1 MLSFLK
7 KKWCLKEVSNDKAFA
22 LSKEL
27 NIPATVA
34 LLLINRG
41 VMTSEEATLYLKSD
55 LSLLHD
61 PFLMA
66 GMDEAVKRVIR
77 AIKNEESITVFCDYD
92 VDGVT
97 SAAFL
102 THFFRDLNCPVS
114 AYLPERQAEGYGLN
128 SDAIRKIREQGASL
142 MITADCGITGVKE
155 VALAKKIGLDVIV
168 TDHHQVGEEG
178 LPQAVS
184 VLNPHREECSYPFR
198 FLSGVGLAFKLALG
212 VRSG

>member
-22 LSKEL
+22 LGKEL

-41 VMTSEEATLYLKSD
+41 VMTAEEATLYLKSD

-77 AIKNEESITVFCDYD
+77 AIENEESITVFCDYD
-92 VDGVT
+92 VDVVT

-102 THFFRDLNCPVS
+102 THFFRDLN
-114 AYLPERQAEGYGLN
+114 
-128 SDAIRKIREQGASL
+128 
-142 MITADCGITGVKE
+142 
-155 VALAKKIGLDVIV
+155 
-168 TDHHQVGEEG
+168 
-178 LPQAVS
+178 
-184 VLNPHREECSYPFR
+184 
-198 FLSGVGLAFKLALG
+198 
-212 VRSG
+212 